1 MASRRLVTVAAALA
15 AAALAL
21 PSAALASHGGGGGGG
36 GGGITPPVQT
46 EPTPGAVQCD
56 ASLDGFLS
64 DGGLVFSNQ
73 IGDAGCIRV
82 IDRGG
87 VLTIDELQVSP
98 GWTARVESNGAS
110 AGVRVTFTQT
120 VTGHVAT
127 ARIERGKTDIRL

>member
-21 PSAALASHGGGGGGG
+21 PSAALASHGGGGEGG
-36 GGGITPPVQT
+36 TTSPVQT